1 MKPTLSQLEYDLLTE
16 IISCED
22 EDCNICFDRQ
32 LTPSEK
38 GVMSS
43 LVKKDLV
50 YDAFEGEG
58 GANHIG
64 AGYDKHNY
72 FPTEKAYKAVKRK

>member
-1 MKPTLSQLEYDLLTE
+1 MKTTLTQLEYDLLTE

-32 LTPSEK
+32 LSPSEK

-50 YDAFEGEG
+50 YDAFENEGSVARIGE
-58 GANHIG
+58 
-64 AGYDKHNY
+64 GYDKHNY
-72 FPTEKAYKAVKRK
+72 FPTEKAYKAVK